1 MNKVCLTV
9 AAAAIGLSSAATS
22 TAAMDSYVENALI
35 DICRTSQLDRVHKFK
50 RTVASYRLKMNTVA
64 NNVVCNGDDIGT
76 FAAEAGA
83 VNTANFIRNRQT
95 GHVEVRDLANK
106 LAVTVPQA

>member
-9 AAAAIGLSSAATS
+9 AAATLGMASVATS
-22 TAAMDSYVENALI
+22 TAAMDPYVENALI
-35 DICRTSQLDRVHKFK
+35 DICRTSQLDRVHTFK
-50 RTVASYRLKMNTVA
+50 RTVKSYRLKMDLVA
-64 NNVVCNGDDIGT
+64 NNVVCNGEDIGT
-76 FAAEAGA
+76 FAAQAGA
-83 VNTANFIRNRQT
+83 SNTADFIRDRQS